1 MATKIYL
8 GNPPSYMIDWIKAHS
23 KPAVKAETHIKFPDG
38 MEGDYLIEG
47 AMDCPAL
54 IAAGLM
60 PPGSGT
66 SMGPGWK
73 KNPIEVEIGSAV
85 TSIGEYAFYY
95 CIGMTSVT
103 IPSSVTSIGH

>member
-8 GNPPSYMIDWIKAHS
+8 GNPPQYVIDWIKAHS
-23 KPAVKAETHIKFPDG
+23 KPAVKVETHIKFPDG

-66 SMGPGWK
+66 EIGPGWN

-85 TSIGEYAFYY
+85 TSIGNYAFYY
-95 CIGMTSVT
+95 CIVMTSVT
-103 IPSSVTSIGH
+103 IPSSVTSIGN